1 MIKVKVSYER
11 REELD
16 YILKKLQPNMKR
28 WKIAGK
34 QKGKFKRAYIDLEY
48 TE

>member
-16 YILKKLQPNMKR
+16 YVLKKLRPNMKR
-28 WKIAGK
+28 WKTAGK